1 MRALRKYIVDV
12 YNTETGEYYLREL
25 GELYD
30 GYKARLMA
38 EGRNCFTFKEWAWL
52 YWNIG

>member
-1 MRALRKYIVDV
+1 MRATRKYIVDV
-12 YNTETGEYYLREL
+12 YDTGTGECYLKSL

-30 GYKARLMA
+30 GYKARQA
-38 EGRNCFTFKEWAWL
+38 GYSCFTFKEWAWL